1 MKGGKAGK
9 GRKNPT
15 GKTSAPSAPDRSAAR
30 GAPKRDW
37 GAIPTDHD
45 IPRPAVKTPRVTKDK
60 PSRP

>member
-15 GKTSAPSAPDRSAAR
+15 GKTPAPSAPDRSAAR

-37 GAIPTDHD
+37 GAIPTDRD
-45 IPRPAVKTPRVTKDK
+45 DSRPATNTPRVTKDK